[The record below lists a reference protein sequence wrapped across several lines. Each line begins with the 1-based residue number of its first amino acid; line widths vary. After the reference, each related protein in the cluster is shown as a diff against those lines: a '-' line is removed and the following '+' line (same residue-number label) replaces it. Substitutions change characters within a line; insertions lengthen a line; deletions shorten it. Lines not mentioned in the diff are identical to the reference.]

1 MNNIEAIQ
9 VEYLRPSRTIET
21 ILITDRDDE
30 NLSKLV
36 YVYNYEGVH
45 FRVFNEI
52 VELASFLNGNH
63 KYKLLAEYSTEKG
76 LNNFLE
82 RFKLNDKLMQSLS
95 PLQLI

>member
-1 MNNIEAIQ
+1 MNNIKALQ
-9 VEYLRPSRTIET
+9 VEYLRPNRTIET

-52 VELASFLNGNH
+52 AEIASFLNGN
-63 KYKLLAEYSTEKG
+63 YDYELLAEYSTERG
-76 LNNFLE
+76 LDNFLE
-82 RFKLNDKLMQSLS
+82 RFKLDFKIMQSLS
-95 PLQLI
+95 PLQLM